1 MSRGQFFIPVVHLIH
16 RQPRRR
22 RSVPQQHLQRPG
34 AGRRR
39 RVVGRRQQVL
49 RRRRKRRQ
57 EGPRR
62 QPERPTVLVQRR
74 VDRRFGADATLPET
88 RRRRRRLATGNG
100 KW

>member
-1 MSRGQFFIPVVHLIH
+1 MFPRVCEVRNLKDYNLEIH
-16 RQPRRR
+16 F
-22 RSVPQQHLQRPG
+22 SDGTVAELDF
-34 AGRRR
+34 RR

-49 RRRRKRRQ
+49 RRRRNRRQ

-88 RRRRRRLATGNG
+88 RRRRRRLATGN
-100 KW
+100 